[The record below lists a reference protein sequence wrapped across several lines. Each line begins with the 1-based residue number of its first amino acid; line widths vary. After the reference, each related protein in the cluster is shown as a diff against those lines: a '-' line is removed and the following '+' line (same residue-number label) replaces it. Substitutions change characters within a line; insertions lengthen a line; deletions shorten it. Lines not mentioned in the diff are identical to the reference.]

1 MFLYT
6 GCTQLQTD
14 LKSSYDLCNKL
25 FLLKKIS
32 LSKEN
37 QSLNNNNNKLRS
49 IKYVLYYYHRSSHK
63 PAFSFAKTKKL
74 GTTSPLG

>member
-1 MFLYT
+1 MLLYT

-14 LKSSYDLCNKL
+14 LKSSYDLGNKL
-25 FLLKKIS
+25 FLLQKIS

-37 QSLNNNNNKLRS
+37 QSLNNNKNKLRS
-49 IKYVLYYYHRSSHK
+49 IKYVLYNYHRSSHK

>member
-14 LKSSYDLCNKL
+14 LKLSYDLCSRL
-25 FLLKKIS
+25 FLLNKKQ
-32 LSKEN
+32 LSQEN
-37 QSLNNNNNKLRS
+37 VSLNNNNNKLRS